1 MEKIAIHIMGEIVL
15 SEDIGKAMKKW
26 REMFGIPQ
34 IETAR
39 YLDVSPSVISD
50 YEVGRRKNPGVNIVK
65 KYVYALLEI
74 DKERGGHTI
83 KALSKVLNPTSMKAI
98 LQIKEY
104 QNPIGVKELLS
115 TIEGKVICGENT
127 LSNQIFGHTVVDSVK
142 AILEMNGQD
151 FLNLY
156 GWTTERAL
164 IFTEV
169 SGGRSPMVAIRVS
182 NIKPRVVI
190 FNGVS
195 ELDKL
200 AVKLAELEGI
210 SLIVTELSTDEL
222 LKRLKDIK

>member
-1 MEKIAIHIMGEIVL
+1 MERIAIHIMGEIVL
-15 SEDIGKAMKKW
+15 SDDIGKAMKKW

-83 KALSKVLNPTSMKAI
+83 KALNKVLNPTSMKAI

-104 QNPIGVKELLS
+104 QNPTGIKDLIS
-115 TIEGKVICGENT
+115 IIDGKIVCGENNT
-127 LSNQIFGHTVVDSVK
+127 NYQIFGHTVVDSVK

-164 IFTEV
+164 VFTEV
-169 SGGRSPMVAIRVS
+169 SAGRSPMVAIRVS

-200 AVKLAELEGI
+200 AVKLAEIEGI
-210 SLIVTELSTDEL
+210 MLVVTELTTDEL
-222 LKRLKDIK
+222 LKRLKEIR